1 MGQVLKSRLKQKKFR
16 SPRHE
21 AALNLFLA
29 ANHVQKIVDDIC
41 HEFDLTSQQYNILRI
56 LRGVHPDGHR
66 CAGIRERMLDRSP
79 DITRRL
85 DTLEKLGYVKRRRST
100 EDRRAVLTY
109 ITEKGLSILEEI
121 EPYMDS
127 IDKKL
132 GDRLTVKEA
141 RELSSLCESVYR
153 VEVEAE

>member
-1 MGQVLKSRLKQKKFR
+1 MGQVLKNRLKQKKFR

-41 HEFDLTSQQYNILRI
+41 GEFGLTSQQYNILRI
-56 LRGVHPDGHR
+56 LRGVHPEGHR

-85 DTLEKLGYVKRRRST
+85 DTLENLGFVKRRRST

-109 ITEKGLSILEEI
+109 ITEKGLAVLEDI
-121 EPYMDS
+121 EPFMES
-127 IDKKL
+127 VDKKL
-132 GDRLTVKEA
+132 SDRLTVKEA
-141 RELSSLCESVYR
+141 KELSALCENVYGA
-153 VEVEAE
+153 EEAE